1 MAEAAYEQAEVPD
14 WQEGSTPATYKLSKY
29 FPPIVER
36 LLITTDRQDAATA
49 NLRSAAYEA
58 LMEMI
63 KNSPKDC
70 YEIVKTTIRIV
81 LDRLQQVGV
90 QIADRVMSTNTWV
103 EILLHSKLCEMI
115 SASNS
120 KKNNFMYLHKM
131 KYFQVLQ
138 MESRIQSQAERSQY
152 NDLQSLLCSTL
163 QRVLRKVEPADAPM
177 ISDSIMR
184 ALLQMFQ
191 SSVNNKTGG
200 VQEDALMCVSTLVEV
215 LGKWSISILI
225 KKNLISEWKL

>member
-1 MAEAAYEQAEVPD
+1 
-14 WQEGSTPATYKLSKY
+14 
-29 FPPIVER
+29 
-36 LLITTDRQDAATA
+36 
-49 NLRSAAYEA
+49 
-58 LMEMI
+58 
-63 KNSPKDC
+63 
-70 YEIVKTTIRIV
+70 
-81 LDRLQQVGV
+81 
-90 QIADRVMSTNTWV
+90 
-103 EILLHSKLCEMI
+103 MI
-115 SASNS
+115 SASN
-120 KKNNFMYLHKM
+120 KKQQNFMYSHKM

-200 VQEDALMCVSTLVEV
+200 VQEDALMAVSTLVEV
-215 LGKWSISILI
+215 LGKCSIWILI
-225 KKNLISEWKL
+225 KYFFFISELKLQMKYFQKLFCVPFYQRIWTEILHDSTAV

>member
-1 MAEAAYEQAEVPD
+1 MELIVEYIEILTSFFQPLLEALVTGLEAEPRVAANVCWAFTSLAEAAYEQAEVTD

-81 LDRLQQVGV
+81 LDRLQQV
-90 QIADRVMSTNTWV
+90 
-103 EILLHSKLCEMI
+103 C
-115 SASNS
+115 SNC
-120 KKNNFMYLHKM
+120 
-131 KYFQVLQ
+131 
-138 MESRIQSQAERSQY
+138 RSGDVY
-152 NDLQSLLCSTL
+152 
-163 QRVLRKVEPADAPM
+163 
-177 ISDSIMR
+177 
-184 ALLQMFQ
+184 
-191 SSVNNKTGG
+191 
-200 VQEDALMCVSTLVEV
+200 
-215 LGKWSISILI
+215 
-225 KKNLISEWKL
+225 

>member
-1 MAEAAYEQAEVPD
+1 MSIVKYKEFLTFFQPLLEALVTGLEAEPRVAANVCWAFTSLAEAAYEQAEVPD

-81 LDRLQQVGV
+81 TFPLIVCLFYFLICMVQVFLK
-90 QIADRVMSTNTWV
+90 ST
-103 EILLHSKLCEMI
+103 
-115 SASNS
+115 
-120 KKNNFMYLHKM
+120 
-131 KYFQVLQ
+131 
-138 MESRIQSQAERSQY
+138 
-152 NDLQSLLCSTL
+152 CS
-163 QRVLRKVEPADAPM
+163 
-177 ISDSIMR
+177 I
-184 ALLQMFQ
+184 
-191 SSVNNKTGG
+191 
-200 VQEDALMCVSTLVEV
+200 
-215 LGKWSISILI
+215 I
-225 KKNLISEWKL
+225 KGAQL